1 MNDYEPVSDSDS
13 DGHGIPSS
21 RAVLLP
27 PEPAPSKETDI
38 KLCLRSNATAVSL
51 RVTNV
56 VVSSNKGTQI
66 GTSFGRSVLPHGRG
80 DKILVSGIWY
90 GVDDV
95 PSSSVV
101 LPQDTSGMG
110 KVEIHAPDKNMNG
123 NTLEI
128 TITNEIIGNN
138 INPYYSAP
146 SKNKIFRHFF

>member
-27 PEPAPSKETDI
+27 SEPAPSKETDI

-66 GTSFGRSVLPHGRG
+66 GTSFGRSVLPHERG

-90 GVDDV
+90 GVDAV
-95 PSSSVV
+95 LFCGSSSGYFWYEKSRD
-101 LPQDTSGMG
+101 LCS
-110 KVEIHAPDKNMNG
+110 
-123 NTLEI
+123 
-128 TITNEIIGNN
+128 
-138 INPYYSAP
+138 
-146 SKNKIFRHFF
+146 

>member
-1 MNDYEPVSDSDS
+1 
-13 DGHGIPSS
+13 
-21 RAVLLP
+21 LLP

-38 KLCLRSNATAVSL
+38 KLCFRSNATAVTL

-66 GTSFGRSVLPHGRG
+66 GTSFGRSVLPHERG

-101 LPQDTSGMG
+101 LPQDTSGMR

-128 TITNEIIGNN
+128 TITNEIIDNN
-138 INPYYSAP
+138 INNN
-146 SKNKIFRHFF
+146 NKRSRPN